1 MSQEYAALHNGIIAM
16 HHLTVAFGRCNQQVA
31 KERSVRQSHYYVV
44 FDGRAGWT
52 IQCDGENSEPYPRRD
67 AAFRD
72 AVALAHL
79 DERNGCEA
87 LVIVQ
92 CEDDM
97 FRREWI
103 SGEDCYPPLVPEL

>member
-1 MSQEYAALHNGIIAM
+1 M
-16 HHLTVAFGRCNQQVA
+16 HHLAVTFGRWPFNKVT

-44 FDGRAGWT
+44 FDGAGWT
-52 IQCDGENSEPYPRRD
+52 IQCDGENSEPYPHRD

-79 DERNGCEA
+79 DDRNGCEA
-87 LVIVQ
+87 RVIVQ
-92 CEDDM
+92 RDGDM

-103 SGEDCYPPLVPEL
+103 SSEDSYPPPLVPKS